1 MPQNGQKRRKV
12 QKPKKCTNEN
22 WPIFIPCDVDD
33 HFWWSKQAKN
43 TQKQPYLVGLSEN
56 RWKNTKNAI
65 SQKGLAKRFWKL
77 VKFMSYMC
85 TLRIKSK
92 QTSYRKVR
100 LDMVWGKCELPA
112 RLLCILPC
120 FFVFAPLI
128 AFVLKLFPTVRA
140 IIHTSVTAVFFKR
153 YWKIEYVPTTH
164 NVLWT
169 QVVLITWSD
178 HVLTEVWSEH
188 DSWIVCSIFC
198 SVVKHQ
204 LTSLRKLL
212 SNVKWETQTLWMWNI
227 WSFVVQLVSVA
238 IHQNKE
244 KVKWGNGHD

>member
-1 MPQNGQKRRKV
+1 MKNMPQNGQKRQKV

-43 TQKQPYLVGLSEN
+43 TQKQPHLVGLSEN

-100 LDMVWGKCELPA
+100 LDVIWGKCAHVIGYWCHFPPHAALEEEKAKESAKGLFRTDKICSITVEILINWSPA
-112 RLLCILPC
+112 SVSG
-120 FFVFAPLI
+120 FVF
-128 AFVLKLFPTVRA
+128 
-140 IIHTSVTAVFFKR
+140 
-153 YWKIEYVPTTH
+153 
-164 NVLWT
+164 
-169 QVVLITWSD
+169 
-178 HVLTEVWSEH
+178 
-188 DSWIVCSIFC
+188 
-198 SVVKHQ
+198 
-204 LTSLRKLL
+204 
-212 SNVKWETQTLWMWNI
+212 
-227 WSFVVQLVSVA
+227 
-238 IHQNKE
+238 
-244 KVKWGNGHD
+244 

>member
-1 MPQNGQKRRKV
+1 MQKMPQNGQKRRKV

-85 TLRIKSK
+85 TSRIKSK

-100 LDMVWGKCELPA
+100 LDVIWGKCV
-112 RLLCILPC
+112 RM
-120 FFVFAPLI
+120 FQVHNDFAENDFSSV
-128 AFVLKLFPTVRA
+128 AKFPTGMILSGPA
-140 IIHTSVTAVFFKR
+140 S
-153 YWKIEYVPTTH
+153 
-164 NVLWT
+164 LWALDC
-169 QVVLITWSD
+169 VIGKVGGI
-178 HVLTEVWSEH
+178 
-188 DSWIVCSIFC
+188 
-198 SVVKHQ
+198 
-204 LTSLRKLL
+204 LRKGLHCCAT
-212 SNVKWETQTLWMWNI
+212 SGSAT
-227 WSFVVQLVSVA
+227 S
-238 IHQNKE
+238 
-244 KVKWGNGHD
+244 

>member
-1 MPQNGQKRRKV
+1 MQNMPQNGQKRQKV

-100 LDMVWGKCELPA
+100 LDVVWGKCEYWVACNCVIIQEELKKDWHT
-112 RLLCILPC
+112 RNRICFCVQGLDCTILHGYNWRC
-120 FFVFAPLI
+120 KSNATNISELTLI
-128 AFVLKLFPTVRA
+128 P
-140 IIHTSVTAVFFKR
+140 
-153 YWKIEYVPTTH
+153 
-164 NVLWT
+164 
-169 QVVLITWSD
+169 
-178 HVLTEVWSEH
+178 
-188 DSWIVCSIFC
+188 
-198 SVVKHQ
+198 
-204 LTSLRKLL
+204 
-212 SNVKWETQTLWMWNI
+212 
-227 WSFVVQLVSVA
+227 
-238 IHQNKE
+238 
-244 KVKWGNGHD
+244 

>member
-1 MPQNGQKRRKV
+1 MQNMPQNGQKRQKV

-100 LDMVWGKCELPA
+100 LDVVWGKCALDFKHLIISA
-112 RLLCILPC
+112 RCCQIWRQFYVTFNLANSNEP
-120 FFVFAPLI
+120 
-128 AFVLKLFPTVRA
+128 LKLIWLPL
-140 IIHTSVTAVFFKR
+140 
-153 YWKIEYVPTTH
+153 
-164 NVLWT
+164 NWT
-169 QVVLITWSD
+169 KGAKLSD
-178 HVLTEVWSEH
+178 FYCC
-188 DSWIVCSIFC
+188 D
-198 SVVKHQ
+198 
-204 LTSLRKLL
+204 
-212 SNVKWETQTLWMWNI
+212 
-227 WSFVVQLVSVA
+227 
-238 IHQNKE
+238 
-244 KVKWGNGHD
+244 

>member
-1 MPQNGQKRRKV
+1 MQNMPQNGQKRQKV

-92 QTSYRKVR
+92 QTSCKEVR
-100 LDMVWGKCELPA
+100 LDVVWGKCAL
-112 RLLCILPC
+112 
-120 FFVFAPLI
+120 
-128 AFVLKLFPTVRA
+128 
-140 IIHTSVTAVFFKR
+140 
-153 YWKIEYVPTTH
+153 
-164 NVLWT
+164 
-169 QVVLITWSD
+169 LITLANAFGPQQKLQIYAHSTPPTLATK
-178 HVLTEVWSEH
+178 HFSAK
-188 DSWIVCSIFC
+188 
-198 SVVKHQ
+198 SVKFQGKPPVGSKDQ
-204 LTSLRKLL
+204 
-212 SNVKWETQTLWMWNI
+212 
-227 WSFVVQLVSVA
+227 
-238 IHQNKE
+238 
-244 KVKWGNGHD
+244 

>member
-1 MPQNGQKRRKV
+1 MKNMPQNGQKRQKV

-100 LDMVWGKCELPA
+100 LDVFWGKCA
-112 RLLCILPC
+112 RTYLISWGERHEIFMRFIFGEQQGLHRSFTTRSSRDERGRQADRPVLLKCDKC
-120 FFVFAPLI
+120 F
-128 AFVLKLFPTVRA
+128 
-140 IIHTSVTAVFFKR
+140 S
-153 YWKIEYVPTTH
+153 
-164 NVLWT
+164 
-169 QVVLITWSD
+169 
-178 HVLTEVWSEH
+178 
-188 DSWIVCSIFC
+188 
-198 SVVKHQ
+198 
-204 LTSLRKLL
+204 
-212 SNVKWETQTLWMWNI
+212 
-227 WSFVVQLVSVA
+227 
-238 IHQNKE
+238 
-244 KVKWGNGHD
+244 

>member
-1 MPQNGQKRRKV
+1 MKNMPQNGQKRQKV

-92 QTSYRKVR
+92 QTSCKEVR
-100 LDMVWGKCELPA
+100 LDVVWGKCVVGCLKCKTIVTQESLLELEPMVGFG
-112 RLLCILPC
+112 RYMTRIQTPNNSGIFSITNSHDLCL
-120 FFVFAPLI
+120 A
-128 AFVLKLFPTVRA
+128 AYSRWGKNN
-140 IIHTSVTAVFFKR
+140 
-153 YWKIEYVPTTH
+153 WG
-164 NVLWT
+164 
-169 QVVLITWSD
+169 
-178 HVLTEVWSEH
+178 
-188 DSWIVCSIFC
+188 
-198 SVVKHQ
+198 
-204 LTSLRKLL
+204 
-212 SNVKWETQTLWMWNI
+212 
-227 WSFVVQLVSVA
+227 LVSPVQFLA
-238 IHQNKE
+238 FLPQ
-244 KVKWGNGHD
+244 W

>member
-1 MPQNGQKRRKV
+1 MQNMPQNGQKRRKV

-56 RWKNTKNAI
+56 RWKNMKNAI

-100 LDMVWGKCELPA
+100 LDVVWGKCAQYWQQHHTHCAGTEL
-112 RLLCILPC
+112 RSNFISRGKC
-120 FFVFAPLI
+120 VSGMAP
-128 AFVLKLFPTVRA
+128 KNMQK
-140 IIHTSVTAVFFKR
+140 IIM
-153 YWKIEYVPTTH
+153 
-164 NVLWT
+164 
-169 QVVLITWSD
+169 
-178 HVLTEVWSEH
+178 
-188 DSWIVCSIFC
+188 
-198 SVVKHQ
+198 
-204 LTSLRKLL
+204 L
-212 SNVKWETQTLWMWNI
+212 SNK
-227 WSFVVQLVSVA
+227 
-238 IHQNKE
+238 
-244 KVKWGNGHD
+244 